1 MSRSSK
7 SYAGFFPQAI
17 SVIKEKRSRNTE
29 SWKRPYSPPPDG
41 SKILS
46 TVSTVAPT
54 VPDGGGGGSDAAD
67 TTCAT
72 REDTESL
79 PGDLLNGVG
88 SASSSSTADS
98 VFSANL
104 RTLGNTRSLE
114 SGHLDSL
121 TPLTNVDSSPPSNTA
136 GSPRKRDFSM
146 SAAGCT
152 GGRVLSHYRVPET
165 LHSVLS
171 ANVLQFPPQA
181 RPGRG
186 EIKGEKVLYDPEL
199 DKKLSSKERKS
210 RQVLSKTF
218 GEEVCPVKDVRG
230 AFAMPKAAFD

>member
-29 SWKRPYSPPPDG
+29 SRKRPHSPPAG
-41 SKILS
+41 ESKTLSALS
-46 TVSTVAPT
+46 TVASAVS
-54 VPDGGGGGSDAAD
+54 DGDGVDAAD
-67 TTCAT
+67 ATCAT

-98 VFSANL
+98 IFSANP
-104 RTLGNTRSLE
+104 RTLGNANSLE
-114 SGHLDSL
+114 NCHLDSL

-136 GSPRKRDFSM
+136 GSPRKREISM
-146 SAAGCT
+146 STAGST
-152 GGRVLSHYRVPET
+152 SGRVLSHYRTPET
-165 LHSVLS
+165 LRSALP
-171 ANVLQFPPQA
+171 ANVLLCPLQA

-199 DKKLSSKERKS
+199 DKKLNSKERKS

-218 GEEVCPVKDVRG
+218 GDEVCAMKDVEG
-230 AFAMPKAAFD
+230 AFAMYKAAV